1 MKNILFMLLCVVNAN
16 AQNIA
21 SNGTHFID
29 GMTDKKWSN
38 SNGKDFTNASFSDFS
53 GSCYVI
59 LEIDKTAEVSFQSI
73 STLKKGELE
82 LKLTDDNE
90 FNYFYCKTEKNCVV
104 VKDVTLEK
112 GKKYRLYF
120 RGKNAKGNY
129 EVTWKVK
136 N

>member
-1 MKNILFMLLCVVNAN
+1 MLLCVVNAN
-16 AQNIA
+16 AQNVT

-29 GMTDKKWSN
+29 GMTDKKWNN

-59 LEIDKTAEVSFQSI
+59 LEIDKTAQVSFQSI
-73 STLKKGELE
+73 STLKNGELE
-82 LKLTDDNE
+82 LKLTDENE

-104 VKDVTLEK
+104 VKEVTLEK

-120 RGKNAKGNY
+120 TGKNAKGNY